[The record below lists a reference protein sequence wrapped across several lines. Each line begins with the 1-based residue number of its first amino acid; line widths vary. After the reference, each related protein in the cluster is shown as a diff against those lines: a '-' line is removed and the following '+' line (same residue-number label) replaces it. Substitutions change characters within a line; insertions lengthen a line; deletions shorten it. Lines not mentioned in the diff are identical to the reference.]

1 MDTAGQELTR
11 LEKRLRQL
19 GTDIDRLAAGTH
31 EAEPGDEATR
41 QRREQVDF
49 TRQKHAVVRSRLDA
63 FKTANGQKWDNFRPG
78 IETAWHDLENALRVL
93 KEARHQ

>member
-19 GTDIDRLAAGTH
+19 GTDIDRLAASAND
-31 EAEPGDEATR
+31 AEPGDEAIR
-41 QRREQVDF
+41 QRREQIDF

-63 FKTANGQKWDNFRPG
+63 FKTGNGQKWDHFRPG
-78 IETAWHDLENALRVL
+78 VETAWQDLENAFRIL
-93 KEARHQ
+93 KEARRQ